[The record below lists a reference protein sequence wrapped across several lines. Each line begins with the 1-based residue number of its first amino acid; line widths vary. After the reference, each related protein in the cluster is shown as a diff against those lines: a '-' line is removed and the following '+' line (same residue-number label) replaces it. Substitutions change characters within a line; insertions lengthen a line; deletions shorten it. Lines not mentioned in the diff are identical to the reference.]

1 MKKKIAIL
9 GSTGSIGKTTL
20 DIISQNKKFYKIILI
35 STNKSYKKIF
45 LQAKKFGIKNIIIH
59 DEKTFIEKKSFFR
72 KKNIN
77 IFNSVNDFKKNNRI
91 NLHYVMSAITGI
103 NGLKPT
109 LDIIRITDEIA
120 IANKESIICG
130 WSLIS
135 SALKKNKTKFIPID
149 SEHFS
154 ISKLIEQED
163 NLNIKKIYITASG
176 GPFLKMSNFRLNQ
189 LNPKNAIKHPNWKMG
204 KKISVDSATLIN
216 KIFELIEAKKIFD
229 IEYSKFKII
238 IQPTSYVHAIVDF
251 NNGVSKIL
259 THPTSMKI
267 PIYNSLNS
275 NFKKDYFSNK
285 INLKL
290 INDLN
295 FQEINKNKFP
305 IDKIIRLIPN
315 NDSLFETV
323 LVSANDTLVDLFLK
337 KKIKF
342 FDIYK
347 YLIKI
352 LSLNEFKKFKSI
364 KPKNL
369 EQITVLSR
377 NVRLKTIS
385 LSVRSPN

>member
-1 MKKKIAIL
+1 MKKKVIIL

-20 DIISQNKKFYKIILI
+20 DIISQNKKKYQIILL
-35 STNKSYKKIF
+35 STNKNYKHIF
-45 LQAKKFGIKNIIIH
+45 LQAKKFKIRNIIIH
-59 DEKTFIEKKSFFR
+59 DKKTFTEKKIFFKR
-72 KKNIN
+72 KNIN
-77 IFNSVNDFKKNNRI
+77 IYNSVNDFKKNNKMKV
-91 NLHYVMSAITGI
+91 HYVMSAITGI
-103 NGLKPT
+103 DGLKPT
-109 LDIIRITDEIA
+109 LDIIQITDEIA

-130 WSLIS
+130 WNLIS
-135 SALKKNKTKFIPID
+135 LALKKYKTKFIPID

-154 ISKLIEQED
+154 ISKLIEQENYD
-163 NLNIKKIYITASG
+163 NIKKIYITASG

-204 KKISVDSATLIN
+204 KKISIDSATLIN
-216 KIFELIEAKKIFD
+216 KIFELIEAKKIFS
-229 IEYSKFKII
+229 IEYSKFKLI
-238 IQPTSYVHAIVDF
+238 IQPTSYVHAVVDF

-267 PIYNSLNS
+267 PIYNSLND
-275 NFKKDYFSNK
+275 NFKSDYFSNK
-285 INLKL
+285 MNLEL
-290 INDLN
+290 INNLN
-295 FQEINKNKFP
+295 FQEINKIKFP

-352 LSLNEFKKFKSI
+352 LSLNEFKKFKTMR
-364 KPKNL
+364 PKNL
-369 EQITVLSR
+369 DQITVLSR

-385 LSVRSPN
+385 LSVRSQN